1 MAGASLSIDYQFDD
15 RQVVELLDQITQ
27 QTDNMQPVFADIG
40 EYLLLSHA
48 ERFEAQVDP
57 DGNPWEPLDEKYK
70 ARKPKNQD
78 LILILDGYLSGTLAY
93 NASQDG
99 LEFGTPRIQG
109 ASMHF
114 GDPDRGIP
122 ARPWL
127 GLSTDD
133 EQEVLEILSD
143 HLLG

>member
-1 MAGASLSIDYQFDD
+1 MAGASLSIDYRFDD
-15 RQVVELLDQITQ
+15 RQVVELLDRITR

-48 ERFEAQVDP
+48 ERFEAQVSP
-57 DGNPWEPLDEKYK
+57 DGTPWEPLSDEYR

-78 LILILDGYLSGTLAY
+78 LILVLDGYLSGTLAY
-93 NASQDG
+93 DASQDS
-99 LEFGTPRIQG
+99 LAFGTPRIYG
-109 ASMHF
+109 ATHQF
-114 GDPDRGIP
+114 GDADRGIP

-133 EQEVLEILSD
+133 EQEILEILSD
-143 HLLG
+143 HLLS